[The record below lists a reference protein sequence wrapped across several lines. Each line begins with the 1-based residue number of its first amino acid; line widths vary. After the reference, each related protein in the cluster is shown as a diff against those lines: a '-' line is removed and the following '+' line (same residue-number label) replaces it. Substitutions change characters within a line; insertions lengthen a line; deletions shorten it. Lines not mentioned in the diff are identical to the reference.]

1 MIVIT
6 SDGVSFD
13 VPSEVVKLSDFL
25 RGADA
30 DEEMVIPKVSKK
42 HFETIMRFCELHS
55 EDPMKQIRPP
65 LSSDCSLQSIVGE
78 SYYNFVRSI
87 DVKDELVQLIH
98 ATDFLGIEPM
108 MHLLCA
114 RMAILASTI
123 EDPDE
128 FLSMFD

>member
-6 SDGVSFD
+6 SDGASFD
-13 VPSEVVKLSDFL
+13 VPNEVVKMSDFL
-25 RGADA
+25 RDADA

-42 HFETIMRFCELHS
+42 HFETILRFCELHAK
-55 EDPMKQIRPP
+55 DPMKQIRPP

-78 SYYNFVRSI
+78 AYYNFVQSI
-87 DVKDELVQLIH
+87 DVKDELVQLI
-98 ATDFLGIEPM
+98 AASDFLGIEPM

-123 EDPDE
+123 DDPVA